1 MRMRTIVASLCLL
14 AIGLLTAVQT
24 VAACGPSCE

>member
-14 AIGLLTAVQT
+14 AIGLLGIVQT